1 MIYAPTFPLQLDDTY
16 GYEGVKSLKELSRF
30 HLTNLVLTNPGEKI
44 SDATYGVGI
53 RQFLFDNA
61 TDDVFETIRNR
72 TRSQINSKLS
82 YITLNNVS
90 VRMLQNYDHV
100 LNIQIVYSIQNAN
113 LQDVLNLNI
122 DANSGTLLFA
132 DSNY

>member
-30 HLTNLVLTNPGEKI
+30 HLTNLILTNPGEKI
-44 SDATYGVGI
+44 SDASYGVGI
-53 RQFLFDNA
+53 KQFLFENA
-61 TDDVFETIRNR
+61 TEDVFEDIRFR
-72 TRSQINSKLS
+72 IQSQINSKLG
-82 YITLNNVS
+82 YITLKNVG
-90 VRMLQNYDHV
+90 VGMLQNYDHV
-100 LNIQIVYSIQNAN
+100 LNIRVIYSIQNAN

-132 DSNY
+132 DTNY